1 MRPPLEPARLARRE
15 TRTPTAEP
23 APSVVAEAAPAR
35 SGGCSELLLRASLE
49 PLGAGEAAVL
59 KKGCE

>member
-1 MRPPLEPARLARRE
+1 
-15 TRTPTAEP
+15 
-23 APSVVAEAAPAR
+23 VVAAAAPAR
-35 SGGCSELLLRASLE
+35 AGHCSELLLRASLE

>member
-1 MRPPLEPARLARRE
+1 M
-15 TRTPTAEP
+15 
-23 APSVVAEAAPAR
+23 AEAAPAR
-35 SGGCSELLLRASLE
+35 TGRCSELLLRASLE

>member
-1 MRPPLEPARLARRE
+1 VEPARPVRRE
-15 TRTPTAEP
+15 TRTPAP
-23 APSVVAEAAPAR
+23 DPPPSVVAAAAPAPASR
-35 SGGCSELLLRASLE
+35 CSELLLRASLE